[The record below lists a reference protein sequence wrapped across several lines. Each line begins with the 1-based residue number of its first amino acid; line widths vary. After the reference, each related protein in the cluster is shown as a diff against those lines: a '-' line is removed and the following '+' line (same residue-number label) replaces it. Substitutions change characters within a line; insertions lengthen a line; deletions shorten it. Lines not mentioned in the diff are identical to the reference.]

1 MSSTLIWVSKVKLLQ
16 KLKMK
21 NIGFIGIGLM
31 GFPMAK
37 NLLKSGYNLK
47 AYNRSQDKADRL
59 KEFGAE
65 ISLSIKDVVTNSDTI
80 ITMLTD
86 DTAVEKV
93 MGSDD
98 FISNIKEGA
107 TVIDMSSVNPV
118 ITKKYAEILK
128 QKNINYLDAPVSGG
142 TIGAEEASLAIMV
155 GGDEETFK
163 NCYELLKKMG
173 NPTLVGPVSSGQ
185 ISKLANQIIVGV
197 TIGAVAEAVTLC
209 EKSGTNPNKMIE
221 ALSGGWAD
229 SKILQTHGKRM
240 IDKDFTPKGKTT
252 TQLKDMTNIINAG
265 KAVETHL
272 PISSLV
278 KEMYKDL
285 VTDGHGN
292 TDHSSLYNAIEKIN
306 KK

>member
-1 MSSTLIWVSKVKLLQ
+1 MI
-16 KLKMK
+16 

-37 NLLKSGYNLK
+37 NLLKSDYRLK
-47 AYNRSQDKADRL
+47 AFNRSQDKADRL

-65 ISLSIKDVVTNSDTI
+65 VSVSIKEVVTNSDVI

-86 DTAVEKV
+86 DSAVEKV
-93 MGSDD
+93 MGSDE

-128 QKNINYLDAPVSGG
+128 EKNINYLDAPVSGG

-209 EKSGTNPNKMIE
+209 EKSGTNPSKMIE

-240 IDKDFTPKGKTT
+240 INKDFSPKGKTT

-265 KAVETHL
+265 KAVQTHL
-272 PISSLV
+272 PISSLI

-285 VTDGHGN
+285 VADGHGN

>member
-1 MSSTLIWVSKVKLLQ
+1 
-16 KLKMK
+16 
-21 NIGFIGIGLM
+21 M

-65 ISLSIKDVVTNSDTI
+65 ISVSIKDVVTNSDII

-86 DTAVEKV
+86 DNAVEKV
-93 MGSDD
+93 MGSDE
-98 FISNIKEGA
+98 FISNINEGA

-118 ITKKYAEILK
+118 LTIKYSKKLK
-128 QKNINYLDAPVSGG
+128 EKKIDYLDAPVSGG
-142 TIGAEEASLAIMV
+142 TIGAEEATLAIMV

-265 KAVETHL
+265 KAVETYL
-272 PISSLV
+272 PISSLI

-285 VTDGHGN
+285 VADGHGN

>member
-1 MSSTLIWVSKVKLLQ
+1 
-16 KLKMK
+16 
-21 NIGFIGIGLM
+21 M
-31 GFPMAK
+31 GYPMAK

-47 AYNRSQDKADRL
+47 AYNRSQDKADKL

-65 ISLSIKDVVTNSDTI
+65 ISVSIKDVVTNSDII

-86 DTAVEKV
+86 DNAVEKV
-93 MGSDD
+93 MSSNE

-118 ITKKYAEILK
+118 LTIKYSKKLK
-128 QKNINYLDAPVSGG
+128 EKKINYLDAPVSGG
-142 TIGAEEASLAIMV
+142 TIGAEEATLAIMI
-155 GGDEETFK
+155 GGDEVTFK

-197 TIGAVAEAVTLC
+197 TIGAVAEAITLC

-240 IDKDFTPKGKTT
+240 ISKDFTPKGKTT
-252 TQLKDMTNIINAG
+252 TQLKDMTNIVNAG
-265 KAVETHL
+265 KAVEAHL
-272 PISSLV
+272 PISSLI
-278 KEMYKDL
+278 KEMYKEL
-285 VTDGHGN
+285 VADGHGN

>member
-1 MSSTLIWVSKVKLLQ
+1 
-16 KLKMK
+16 
-21 NIGFIGIGLM
+21 M

-59 KEFGAE
+59 KEYGAE
-65 ISLSIKDVVTNSDTI
+65 ISLSIKDVVTNADVV

-86 DTAVEKV
+86 DAAVEKV
-93 MGSDD
+93 MSSDE

-118 ITKKYAEILK
+118 LTIKYSKKLK
-128 QKNINYLDAPVSGG
+128 EKKINYLDAPVSGG

-155 GGDEETFK
+155 GGNEETFK

-197 TIGAVAEAVTLC
+197 TIGAVAEAITLC

-229 SKILQTHGKRM
+229 SKILQTHGRRM

-252 TQLKDMTNIINAG
+252 TQLKDMTNIVNAG

-272 PISSLV
+272 PISSLI

-285 VTDGHGN
+285 VADGHGN
-292 TDHSSLYNAIEKIN
+292 IDHSSLYNAIEKIN

>member
-1 MSSTLIWVSKVKLLQ
+1 
-16 KLKMK
+16 
-21 NIGFIGIGLM
+21 
-31 GFPMAK
+31 MAK
-37 NLLKSGYNLK
+37 NLLKSGYNIK

-65 ISLSIKDVVTNSDTI
+65 ISTSIKDVVTNSDVVI
-80 ITMLTD
+80 AMLTD
-86 DTAVEKV
+86 DAAVDKV
-93 MGSDD
+93 MGSDE
-98 FISNIKEGA
+98 FISNIKESA
-107 TVIDMSSVNPV
+107 TVIDMSSVSPV

-128 QKNINYLDAPVSGG
+128 EKNINYLDAPVSGG

-155 GGDEETFK
+155 GGDEKIFQE
-163 NCYELLKKMG
+163 CYDLLKILG
-173 NPTLVGPVSSGQ
+173 NPTLVGPVTSGQ

-197 TIGAVAEAVTLC
+197 TIGAVAEAITLC
-209 EKSGTNPNKMIE
+209 EKSGTNPSKMIE

-240 IDKDFTPKGKTT
+240 IDKDFSPKGKTT
-252 TQLKDMTNIINAG
+252 TQLKDMTNIIDAG

-272 PISSLV
+272 PISSLI

-285 VTDGHGN
+285 VADGHGN